1 MCEKDIIGGFQK
13 TSQYILYHKH
23 IIPPNIKERK
33 SRQVLSKTN
42 DAEHKNMSAKV
53 YNLNI
58 KCMVTKTLRVVVT

>member
-42 DAEHKNMSAKV
+42 DAEHKNNVS
-53 YNLNI
+53 
-58 KCMVTKTLRVVVT
+58 